1 MGYTTEYRPQGIKCK
16 KNDVFLDVVE
26 QLNCLI
32 SQDGTPLKSE
42 IHSILKM
49 KSCLSGMPELKLGL
63 NDKILMDRRA
73 RGRSEKSVEM
83 EDIRFHQCV
92 RMARFEQDRTISF
105 IPPDGEFDLMSYRLN
120 TQVKPLIWV
129 EAIIEPHNRSRI
141 DYMIKTRSQ
150 FKARS
155 VANNVEI
162 IIPVPPDVDSP
173 SFKSTVGNVT
183 YLPDKDS
190 IVWNMKH
197 LHGGHEYIMK
207 AHFGLPS
214 ISASDLSTYSLKK
227 EFSCKLSNNS
237 WKAPIIVKFEIPYFT
252 VSGIQVRYLKIIEK
266 SGYHALPWVRYITAN
281 GDYQLRMS

>member
-1 MGYTTEYRPQGIKCK
+1 MDFGYPQMTDSKILKQYIHVAAHQKKDLISSMASGKSGKSSQPTQTYTTEYRPQGIKYK

-42 IHSILKM
+42 IHGILKM

-120 TQVKPLIWV
+120 TKVKAPLGVKTDVRRYGGRIEFQVKV
-129 EAIIEPHNRSRI
+129 KSNYKRRSI
-141 DYMIKTRSQ
+141 
-150 FKARS
+150 
-155 VANNVEI
+155 ANNVEVF
-162 IIPVPPDVDSP
+162 IPVPEDVSAP
-173 SFKSTVGNVT
+173 IFKKNYGRVKYAPEKN
-183 YLPDKDS
+183 S
-190 IVWNMKH
+190 IVWKMKQFQV
-197 LHGGHEYIMK
+197 I
-207 AHFGLPS
+207 
-214 ISASDLSTYSLKK
+214 
-227 EFSCKLSNNS
+227 
-237 WKAPIIVKFEIPYFT
+237 FT
-252 VSGIQVRYLKIIEK
+252 PPVCL
-266 SGYHALPWVRYITAN
+266 
-281 GDYQLRMS
+281 